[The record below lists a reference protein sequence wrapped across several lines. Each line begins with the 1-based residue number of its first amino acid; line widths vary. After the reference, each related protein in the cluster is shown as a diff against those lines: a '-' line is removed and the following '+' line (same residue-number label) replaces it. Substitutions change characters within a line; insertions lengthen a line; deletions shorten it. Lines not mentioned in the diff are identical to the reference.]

1 MEFIIKFRSRTV
13 CSSIAVIFLSSSS
26 PTDAVSTLLYICEVY
41 VSPYRRIISVDAQP
55 ICLRATQVLLPCSGV
70 HSLARPM
77 PLCELNGWK
86 LLRQQLKWSTFAWV
100 ECCLT
105 FILFSFC
112 PWLCHRFPFFVTH
125 IHAAVV
131 VVLVVVRIHPHRAHH
146 RFQFRISNKR
156 CVMVSDGNE
165 NWSVRRCRAWLS
177 VYWNAVSSGITM
189 ICPLKCVWYSE
200 WTQWAEW
207 ANIGRHVSAVSW
219 CFVLGALSG
228 EIVCIDFEN
237 MICHHHQT
245 FERLRF

>member
-13 CSSIAVIFLSSSS
+13 CSSIAVIFLSSFS

-77 PLCELNGWK
+77 PLCELNCWK

-112 PWLCHRFPFFVTH
+112 HRLCHRFPFFVTH
-125 IHAAVV
+125 IHAVV
-131 VVLVVVRIHPHRAHH
+131 VVVVVRIHPHRAHH

-165 NWSVRRCRAWLS
+165 NWSVWRCRAWLS

-200 WTQWAEW
+200 WTEWAEW
-207 ANIGRHVSAVSW
+207 ANHWPTRQRRIV
-219 CFVLGALSG
+219 VLGALSG
-228 EIVCIDFEN
+228 EIVCNDFEN

-245 FERLRF
+245 TRMRF